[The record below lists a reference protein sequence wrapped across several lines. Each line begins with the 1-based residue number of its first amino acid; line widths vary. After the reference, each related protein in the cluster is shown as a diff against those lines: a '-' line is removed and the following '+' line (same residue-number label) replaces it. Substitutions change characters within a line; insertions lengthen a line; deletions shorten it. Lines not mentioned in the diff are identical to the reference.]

1 MAVKKLKLKAVTS
14 MFGTDVTLESAT
26 GDLKFAVG
34 KVEYDLPSK
43 LIRGMSSG
51 YLFRSPRLNIEQLE
65 EIWQTVEYFTG
76 PMELTAEYDTE
87 AETGTAWVRIA
98 EKSDATAFAF
108 AHSLFE
114 KWSDEKEAE
123 AREKANQKQTAL
135 QGKVNDDGTV
145 RITVDVTTLG
155 D

>member
-1 MAVKKLKLKAVTS
+1 MAVKRLKLKAATS
-14 MFGTDVTLESAT
+14 MFGTELSMVSAG
-26 GDLKFAVG
+26 GDLSFPVG
-34 KVEYDLPSK
+34 KVDYDVSSK
-43 LIRGMSSG
+43 LIRGMDKG
-51 YLFRSPRLNIEQLE
+51 YLFRSPRLKIEDLE
-65 EIWQTVEYFTG
+65 ELWQTVEYFTG
-76 PMELTAEYDTE
+76 PIELTAEYDTE
-87 AETGTAWVRIA
+87 AERGTAWVRIA

-123 AREKANQKQTAL
+123 AREKANKKQEAI

-145 RITVDVTTLG
+145 RITIEATTLG